1 MILTTNISEEP
12 LSGNEL
18 KNYRRKKKI
27 LNLLYHEDTLS
38 ATEIGKAIGVSLPTS
53 LSLLKELNGTGFI
66 ESRGTGK
73 SKGGRRP
80 ALFGLR
86 KDAVFIVACELGR
99 YSAKIGVFDSHNQLV
114 SPVIQFDTS
123 IDDDEL
129 VSKIWSNYL
138 QILKE
143 SQIKEDRI
151 FAIGVSMPGLI
162 DETFGINYTIK
173 NEEFRNV
180 GDRLKGKFNKLIY
193 VNNDARMQ
201 AYGEFI
207 FGAARG
213 HNNALILNWNWG
225 LGLGMILDG
234 KLYNG
239 ATGFAGEISHTKFI
253 DEGELCI
260 CGKNGCLETVI
271 SVYAIVNQAREG
283 VRAGKVSQLT
293 ASFKGREDEIKVQ
306 DVIQAAKTG
315 DEYAISILNTVGRA
329 LGKSLANTIQLLNP
343 DIIVLGGIVSTAS
356 QHVLTPLQQ
365 AIEKHCL
372 EQIAGNVR
380 LVVSPNWERSGLLG
394 IAAMLFQKLYSDM
407 TNSTTRDS

>member
-1 MILTTNISEEP
+1 MILTTNIGEKP

-18 KNYRRKKKI
+18 KNYRRKKRI
-27 LNLLYHEDTLS
+27 LDLLYHKDTLS

-53 LSLLKELNGTGFI
+53 LSLLKDLSASGFI

-80 ALFGLR
+80 VLFGLS
-86 KDAVFIVACELGR
+86 KGAVFIVSCELGR
-99 YSAKIGVFDSHNQLV
+99 YTAKIGIFDSHNELV
-114 SPVIQFDTS
+114 SPVITFDTS
-123 IDDDEL
+123 IDDEQL
-129 VSKIWSNYL
+129 VDKIWSQYL
-138 QILKE
+138 QILKTSE
-143 SQIKEDRI
+143 IQEQRI
-151 FAIGVSMPGLI
+151 YAIGVSMPGLI
-162 DETFGINYTIK
+162 DETLGINHTIK
-173 NEEFRNV
+173 NPELRNV
-180 GDRLKGKFNKLIY
+180 NKRLKKKFNKLIY
-193 VNNDARMQ
+193 INNDARMQ

-239 ATGFAGEISHTKFI
+239 ATGFAGELSHTKFI
-253 DEGELCI
+253 DNGELCI

-271 SVYAIVNQAREG
+271 SVYAIVKQAREG
-283 VRAGKVSQLT
+283 VEAGKVSQLAT
-293 ASFKGREDEIKVQ
+293 FKGKEEEITVE

-394 IAAMLFQKLYSDM
+394 IAAMLFQKLFSDM
-407 TNSTTRDS
+407 HK

>member
-1 MILTTNISEEP
+1 MILTTNIEDQP

-18 KNYRRKKKI
+18 KNYRRKKRI
-27 LNLLYHEDTLS
+27 LDLLYHKDTLS

-53 LSLLKELNGTGFI
+53 LSLLKELNGSGFI

-80 ALFGLR
+80 VLFGL
-86 KDAVFIVACELGR
+86 KKGAVFIVSCELGR
-99 YSAKIGVFDSHNQLV
+99 YTAKIGVFDTHNQLV
-114 SPVIQFDTS
+114 SPVVKFDTS
-123 IDDDEL
+123 IDDEHL
-129 VSKIWSNYL
+129 VDKIWSHYL
-138 QILKE
+138 QILKTGD
-143 SQIKEDRI
+143 IKEERI
-151 FAIGVSMPGLI
+151 YGIGVSMPGLI

-173 NEEFRNV
+173 NPAFRNV
-180 GDRLKGKFNKLIY
+180 NERLKKKFDKLIY

-253 DEGELCI
+253 DNGELCI

-293 ASFKGREDEIKVQ
+293 ATFSGKEDQIKVQ

-315 DEYAISILNTVGRA
+315 DEYAISILNTVGLA
-329 LGKSLANTIQLLNP
+329 LGKALANTIQLLNP

-356 QHVLTPLQQ
+356 QHVLTPIQQ
-365 AIEKHCL
+365 SIEKHCL
-372 EQIAGNVR
+372 EEIAGNVR

-394 IAAMLFQKLYSDM
+394 IAAILFQKLFSDM
-407 TNSTTRDS
+407 HK